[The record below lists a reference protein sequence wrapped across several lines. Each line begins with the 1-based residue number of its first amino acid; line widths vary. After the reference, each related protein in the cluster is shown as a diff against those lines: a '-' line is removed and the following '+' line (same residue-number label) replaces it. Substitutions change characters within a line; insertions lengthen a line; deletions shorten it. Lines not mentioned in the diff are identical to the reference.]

1 MAKHILIV
9 DDSATDRA
17 ALSAMVRSLGFE
29 ASAAASADEA
39 FAMVDSQA
47 PDLILMDVVMPGA
60 SGYEATRQLSRDPR
74 RSAIPVII
82 VSNRNKETDKLWG
95 LRQGAKAYL
104 FKPVQAESLRQE
116 IQRALGS

>member
-1 MAKHILIV
+1 MAKTILIV

-17 ALSAMVRSLGFE
+17 ALAALVKSLGFE
-29 ASAAASADEA
+29 ATTAASADEA
-39 FAMVDSQA
+39 FASVETKA

-60 SGYEATRQLSRDPR
+60 SGYEATRHLSRHPDH
-74 RSAIPVII
+74 RSIPVII

-104 FKPVQAESLRQE
+104 FKPVQAAALQAEIEKALR
-116 IQRALGS
+116 